1 MSFIARLN
9 PGSFN
14 ATRTTTV
21 QVGHGQYP
29 VNKAHYSSQLGLVI
43 TTHSAKTTV
52 YLLSTCLERYGVSD
66 TLKIKTGWELGSRS
80 QNELIMM
87 RVPVFTT
94 PGA

>member
-21 QVGHGQYP
+21 QAGHEQYP
-29 VNKAHYSSQLGLVI
+29 VNKAYYCSQSGLVI

-52 YLLSTCLERYGVSD
+52 YLLSGCQERYGVSY
-66 TLKIKTGWELGSRS
+66 TFKIEARGEL
-80 QNELIMM
+80 ET
-87 RVPVFTT
+87 PVTK
-94 PGA
+94 